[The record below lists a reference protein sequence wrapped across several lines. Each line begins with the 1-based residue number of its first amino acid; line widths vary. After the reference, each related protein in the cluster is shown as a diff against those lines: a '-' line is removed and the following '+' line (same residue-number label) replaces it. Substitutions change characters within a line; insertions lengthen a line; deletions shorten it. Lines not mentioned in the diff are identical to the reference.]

1 MHLKGKMEKDTI
13 KIQNMWSVI
22 QEVQN
27 TTAAVQKEIISDS
40 EESQNV

>member
-1 MHLKGKMEKDTI
+1 MEKDTI